1 MMLTCKDLINMV
13 RGKFSHHLT
22 KEEKDYIRLNLDEKP
37 DLPYNPVPRITGEIR
52 DDKKFMSMMEDFWLP
67 RREDVYPD
75 W

>member
-1 MMLTCKDLINMV
+1 MMLTGKDLINMV

-37 DLPYNPVPRITGEIR
+37 DLPYNSVPRI
-52 DDKKFMSMMEDFWLP
+52 K
-67 RREDVYPD
+67 DVYPD